1 MGDLHERSA
10 LPGAAFAALGGTAAP
25 FFAWAWN
32 NESQIKECELAH
44 TGVTYTEINGII
56 VSCSPQS

>member
-1 MGDLHERSA
+1 MHV
-10 LPGAAFAALGGTAAP
+10 LPSAAFAALGGTAAP

-44 TGVTYTEINGII
+44 TGVTYTEINGIHDRGSHGS
-56 VSCSPQS
+56 SCC